1 MSTPR
6 AGVHLPVSIH
16 LLPHSQDD
24 LLNVKPISP
33 SVPTRTPRTVTT
45 LRDVA
50 RLAGVSPA
58 TVSRI
63 LNGTA
68 IVADDKRQAV
78 EAAIAQ
84 LGFKP
89 NLSARG
95 LRSGSSMTIGVLT
108 QELESPHFT
117 AAVKGIDEG
126 LLGSGYAP
134 IVVPGHWN
142 PDEENERA
150 RLLISRHVDALAI
163 VGGSLSDDQVLEFAS
178 QLPVAITGRTLTGE
192 RLVSFDI
199 DQREGGRL
207 AAEHLIALGHRQ
219 IAQITGLA
227 QQRDAR
233 ERAEGFML
241 AHAQAGLPV
250 DPRLIVQG
258 NFEEQ
263 GGEDAMNRLL
273 DGGVPFTAVVCANDQ
288 TLFGARLALMR
299 RGLRVPE
306 DVSLVGFDDLPPARY
321 MTPPVTTVRQPMFDM
336 GLAVAAALLR
346 ALGAVPGRPVTV
358 PPATLIV
365 RESTC
370 RR

>member
-1 MSTPR
+1 MARGPQR
-6 AGVHLPVSIH
+6 QA
-16 LLPHSQDD
+16 
-24 LLNVKPISP
+24 
-33 SVPTRTPRTVTT
+33 TT

-68 IVADDKRQAV
+68 VVADDKRRAV

-108 QELESPHFT
+108 QELESPHYT

-126 LLGSGYAP
+126 LRGSGYAP
-134 IVVPGHWN
+134 VVVPGHWN

-163 VGGSLSDDQVLEFAS
+163 VGGSLGDEQVIEFAAA
-178 QLPVAITGRTLTGE
+178 LPVAITGRLLSGPGV
-192 RLVSFDI
+192 VSFDT

-207 AAEHLIALGHRQ
+207 AAAHLIALGHRR
-219 IAQITGLA
+219 IAQITGL
-227 QQRDAR
+227 QERRDAR

-241 AHAQAGLPV
+241 AHAQAGLAV

-258 NFEEQ
+258 DFQEP
-263 GGEDAMNRLL
+263 GGESAMNQLL
-273 DGGVPFTAVVCANDQ
+273 DRGLPFTAVVCGNDQ

-306 DVSLVGFDDLPPARY
+306 DVSLVGFDDLPIARY
-321 MTPPVTTVRQPMFDM
+321 MTPPVTTVRQPMFEI
-336 GLAVAAALLR
+336 GLAVAAALLN
-346 ALGAVPGRPVTV
+346 ALGATPRRDVRV
-358 PPATLIV
+358 PPISLVV
-365 RESTC
+365 RESTA

>member
-1 MSTPR
+1 
-6 AGVHLPVSIH
+6 L
-16 LLPHSQDD
+16 
-24 LLNVKPISP
+24 KPISHHPAAPAKAP
-33 SVPTRTPRTVTT
+33 SRSATT

-68 IVADDKRQAV
+68 VVADDKRQAV

-108 QELESPHFT
+108 QELESPPFT

-126 LLGSGYAP
+126 LVGSGYAP
-134 IVVPGHWN
+134 VVVPGHWN
-142 PDEENERA
+142 PVEENERV
-150 RLLISRHVDALAI
+150 RLLISRHVDAVAI
-163 VGGSLSDDQVLEFAS
+163 VGGSLSDSQVLEFAS
-178 QLPVAITGRTLTGE
+178 QLPVAITGRRLTAPH
-192 RLVSFDI
+192 LMSFDT
-199 DQREGGRL
+199 DQLEGGRL
-207 AAEHLIALGHRQ
+207 AAEHLIALGHRR
-219 IAQITGLA
+219 IAQITGP
-227 QQRDAR
+227 QQHRDAR
-233 ERAEGFML
+233 ERSEGFML

-258 NFEEQ
+258 NFEEV
-263 GGEDAMNRLL
+263 GGESAMAALL
-273 DGGVPFTAVVCANDQ
+273 DGGAPFTAVVCGNDQ
-288 TLFGARLALMR
+288 TLFGARLTLMR

-306 DVSLVGFDDLPPARY
+306 DVSLVGFDDLPIARY
-321 MTPPVTTVRQPMFDM
+321 MTPPVTTIRQPMFEL
-336 GLAVAAALLR
+336 GLAVAASLLL
-346 ALGAVPGRPVTV
+346 ALGAQPIRPA
-358 PPATLIV
+358 PALGVSLVV

-370 RR
+370 PPRQLVQAG

>member
-1 MSTPR
+1 M
-6 AGVHLPVSIH
+6 
-16 LLPHSQDD
+16 
-24 LLNVKPISP
+24 KPIS
-33 SVPTRTPRTVTT
+33 SSTAPRSPRAVTT

-68 IVADDKRQAV
+68 VVADDKRQAV

-84 LGFKP
+84 LDFKP

-95 LRSGSSMTIGVLT
+95 LRSGSSKTIGVLT

-126 LLGSGYAP
+126 LAGSGYAP
-134 IVVPGHWN
+134 VVVPGHWN

-163 VGGSLSDDQVLEFAS
+163 VGGSLSDDQVLEFAGL
-178 QLPVAITGRTLTGE
+178 LPVAIIGRTLTAPK
-192 RLVSFDI
+192 LVSFDA

-207 AAEHLIALGHRQ
+207 AAAHLIAQGHRH
-219 IAQITGLA
+219 IAQITGLP

-258 NFEEQ
+258 NFEER
-263 GGEDAMNRLL
+263 GGEVAMATLL
-273 DGGVPFTAVVCANDQ
+273 DRGLPFSAVVCSNDQ
-288 TLFGARLALMR
+288 TLFGARLTLMR

-306 DVSLVGFDDLPPARY
+306 DVSLVGFDDLPLARY
-321 MTPPVTTVRQPMFDM
+321 MTPPVTTVRQSMFEM
-336 GLAVAAALLR
+336 GLAVAASLLNT
-346 ALGAVPGRPVTV
+346 LGVSPQRSLSV
-358 PPATLIV
+358 PPVSLVV
-365 RESTC
+365 REST
-370 RR
+370 RRL

>member
-1 MSTPR
+1 MPWPQR
-6 AGVHLPVSIH
+6 ARV
-16 LLPHSQDD
+16 
-24 LLNVKPISP
+24 VKPISQSAP
-33 SVPTRTPRTVTT
+33 GRVAQRAVTT

-68 IVADDKRQAV
+68 VVADQKRQAV

-84 LGFKP
+84 LAFKP

-134 IVVPGHWN
+134 VVVPGHWN
-142 PDEENERA
+142 PVEENERV
-150 RLLISRHVDALAI
+150 RMLIARHVDAVAI
-163 VGGSLSDDQVLEFAS
+163 VGGSLSDREVQEFAS
-178 QLPVAITGRTLTGE
+178 QLPVAITGR
-192 RLVSFDI
+192 RLEADNLMSFHL

-207 AAEHLIALGHRQ
+207 AAEHLISLGHRR
-219 IAQITGLA
+219 IAQISGPPTY
-227 QQRDAR
+227 RDAR

-241 AHAQAGLPV
+241 AHAQAGLPM

-258 NFEEQ
+258 NFEES
-263 GGEDAMNRLL
+263 GGEAAMNVLL
-273 DGGVPFTAVVCANDQ
+273 DGGQPFTAVVCGNDQ

-306 DVSLVGFDDLPPARY
+306 DISIVGFDDLPIARY
-321 MTPPVTTVRQPMFDM
+321 MTPPVTTVRQPMFDI
-336 GLAVAAALLR
+336 GLAVAAALLT
-346 ALGAVPGRPVTV
+346 ALGAAPQRPAGVPRLGLV
-358 PPATLIV
+358 V
-365 RESTC
+365 REST
-370 RR
+370 RPPG

>member
-1 MSTPR
+1 M
-6 AGVHLPVSIH
+6 
-16 LLPHSQDD
+16 
-24 LLNVKPISP
+24 KPISQGAAAR
-33 SVPTRTPRTVTT
+33 PTRAVTT

-68 IVADDKRQAV
+68 VVAEDKRQAV
-78 EAAIAQ
+78 QAAIAQ
-84 LGFKP
+84 LGFRP

-108 QELESPHFT
+108 QELESPPFT

-126 LLGSGYAP
+126 LAGSGYAP
-134 IVVPGHWN
+134 VVVPGHWKA
-142 PDEENERA
+142 DEENERV

-163 VGGSLSDDQVLEFAS
+163 VGGSLGDAQVLAFAR
-178 QLPVAITGRTLTGE
+178 QLPVAITGRTLAGE
-192 RLVSFDI
+192 QLFSFDI

-207 AAEHLIALGHRQ
+207 AAEHLIALGHRR
-219 IAQITGLA
+219 IAQITGLP

-241 AHAQAGLPV
+241 AHAQAGLAV
-250 DPRLIVQG
+250 DPRLIVEGDFQ
-258 NFEEQ
+258 ER
-263 GGEDAMNRLL
+263 GGEAAMHTLL
-273 DGGVPFTAVVCANDQ
+273 DRGLPFTAVVCANDQ
-288 TLFGARLALMR
+288 TLFGARLTLMR

-306 DVSLVGFDDLPPARY
+306 DVSLVGFDDLPITRY
-321 MTPPVTTVRQPMFDM
+321 MTPPVTTVRQPMLEM
-336 GLAVAAALLR
+336 GQALAAALLT
-346 ALGAVPGRPVTV
+346 ALGAAPPRPVVV
-358 PPATLIV
+358 PPAMLVV

-370 RR
+370 RRER

>member
-1 MSTPR
+1 MSNSKGRSAAR
-6 AGVHLPVSIH
+6 A
-16 LLPHSQDD
+16 
-24 LLNVKPISP
+24 
-33 SVPTRTPRTVTT
+33 VTT

-68 IVADDKRQAV
+68 VVAEDKRRTV

-117 AAVKGIDEG
+117 AAIKGIDEG

-134 IVVPGHWN
+134 VVVPGHWN
-142 PDEENERA
+142 PEEEAERV

-163 VGGSLSDDQVLEFAS
+163 VGGSLSDAQVQEFALH
-178 QLPVAITGRTLTGE
+178 LPVAITGRKVSAPNLM
-192 RLVSFDI
+192 SFDI

-207 AAEHLIALGHRQ
+207 AAEHLISLGHHH
-219 IAQITGLA
+219 IAQISGP
-227 QQRDAR
+227 QRYTDAR
-233 ERAEGFML
+233 QRVEGFML
-241 AHAQAGLPV
+241 AHAQAGLAV
-250 DPRLIVQG
+250 DPRLMVEG
-258 NFEEQ
+258 DFEEK
-263 GGEDAMNRLL
+263 GGEAAMNRLL
-273 DGGVPFTAVVCANDQ
+273 DAGVPFSAVVCGNDQ
-288 TLFGARLALMR
+288 MLFGARLTLMR

-306 DVSLVGFDDLPPARY
+306 DVSLVGFDDLPVAKY
-321 MTPPVTTVRQPMFDM
+321 MTPPVTTVRQPMFQIGM
-336 GLAVAAALLR
+336 AVAAALLS
-346 ALGAVPGRPVTV
+346 ALGATPVRPVTV
-358 PPATLIV
+358 PEVSLVV
-365 RESTC
+365 REST
-370 RR
+370 RTA

>member
-1 MSTPR
+1 M
-6 AGVHLPVSIH
+6 
-16 LLPHSQDD
+16 
-24 LLNVKPISP
+24 
-33 SVPTRTPRTVTT
+33 TT

-63 LNGTA
+63 LNGSA
-68 IVADDKRQAV
+68 VVAEDKRQAV

-108 QELESPHFT
+108 QELESPHYT

-126 LLGSGYAP
+126 LIGSGYAP
-134 IVVPGHWN
+134 VVVPGHWN

-178 QLPVAITGRTLTGE
+178 ALPVAITGRQLSGP
-192 RLVSFDI
+192 RLVSFDT

-207 AAEHLIALGHRQ
+207 AAAHLIALGHRR
-219 IAQITGLA
+219 IAQITGLPD
-227 QQRDAR
+227 RVDAR
-233 ERAEGFML
+233 QRAEGFML
-241 AHAQAGLPV
+241 AHAQAGLAV

-258 NFEEQ
+258 NFQEQ
-263 GGEDAMNRLL
+263 GGEAAMNELL
-273 DGGVPFTAVVCANDQ
+273 ARDLPFTAVVCGNDQ

-299 RGLRVPE
+299 RGLRVP
-306 DVSLVGFDDLPPARY
+306 DDISLVGFDDLPIARY
-321 MTPPVTTVRQPMFDM
+321 MTPPVTTVRQPMFDI
-336 GLAVAAALLR
+336 GLAVAAALLA
-346 ALGAVPGRPVTV
+346 ALGAPVRRPVAV
-358 PPATLIV
+358 PPISLMV
-365 RESTC
+365 REST
-370 RR
+370 RRL